1 MKTVDKK
8 KLEIIS
14 KYSGWDAKLLEG
26 PHLKDAILS
35 PNTMLLAMEEY
46 ASQKPEHMNAKLLAN
61 DYYEGCDGC
70 TEFEEKMWKNGFV
83 AGFHVRESFVKD
95 KSEQ

>member
-1 MKTVDKK
+1 MDCPFSVNVKPTSMKTEDH
-8 KLEIIS
+8 
-14 KYSGWDAKLLEG
+14 
-26 PHLKDAILS
+26 P
-35 PNTMLLAMEEY
+35 
-46 ASQKPEHMNAKLLAN
+46 KPEHMNAKLLAN

-83 AGFHVRESFVKD
+83 TGFHVRESFIRD